1 MGKFCMHGKQ
11 ISVCRIHEA
20 ASRFSKHQKNKTSL
34 SGISSNMLP
43 AEKTRITEIGKRSNN
58 KLIIA
63 PQRVRA
69 CQMSP
74 HQSDTQ
80 LLINLTRR
88 TQSSPHM
95 RRCRCS
101 FSPKTHL
108 NGQLEQPDAYQR
120 SLHNMHNHNHRR
132 TCPRIYPSSIPSLQE
147 GIGVLGEQYG
157 RETGIKKC

>member
-20 ASRFSKHQKNKTSL
+20 ASRFSKHQKSKTNL

-101 FSPKTHL
+101 FSPKPISMTNLSNLTRIKDLSTTCITTTTNVPALASILLVFHL
-108 NGQLEQPDAYQR
+108 SR
-120 SLHNMHNHNHRR
+120 
-132 TCPRIYPSSIPSLQE
+132 E
-147 GIGVLGEQYG
+147 GIEVSGEQYG
-157 RETGIKKC
+157 RETGIEKC